1 MNAIEY
7 ARTHADELRRSAS
20 DHRAAQAA
28 RGVLPRWARR

>member
-1 MNAIEY
+1 MNAIEH
-7 ARTHADELRRSAS
+7 ARSHADDLRRSAN